1 MALNIVAI
9 LGGVFMVSV
18 ALRDVFQG
26 VIVPRAENTVLRVSR
41 YLNRAIWHVWPMIA
55 NTCFRSERKREDFLG
70 TFAPFTLVLY
80 LVTWVVLL
88 IAGWGFLFYGIRDQ
102 LRPENLS
109 LADCI
114 YFAGASFLTIGYG
127 DIVGTTTLA
136 HMLSLAAA
144 ACGLAVV
151 AVVATFLFSLFGAFQ
166 KREAFVVSFGARSGT
181 PPSGVGLLIE
191 HAHAGIVADL
201 VQVFH
206 EGQAW
211 MANVMESHLAYPIL
225 TLFRSSHDYES
236 WVGTLGA
243 LLDSSALVLTTTESD
258 PAVRG
263 QAHIVYNLGR
273 HLTHDFASY
282 FGFAQYDQVTGIE
295 RGEFDGACD
304 RLTAAGYRIG
314 DRDQAW
320 KKFSALRRS
329 YAAPLNALARWLEI
343 PPVQWVGDRSLLRS
357 HSTAVH

>member
-1 MALNIVAI
+1 MALNILAI
-9 LGGVFMVSV
+9 LGGLFLVLV

-41 YLNRAIWHVWPMIA
+41 YISRSIWRVWPLIA
-55 NTCFRSERKREDFLG
+55 YKFFRNEEKREDFLG
-70 TFAPFTLVLY
+70 TFAPFILVTY

-88 IAGWGFLFYGIRDQ
+88 IAGWGLLFYGIRDQ
-102 LRPENLS
+102 LRPPDLS

-114 YFAGASFLTIGYG
+114 YFAGASLLTIGYG

-151 AVVATFLFSLFGAFQ
+151 AVVATFLFSVFGSFQ
-166 KREAFVVSFGARSGT
+166 KRESFVVTFGSRAGA

-191 HAHAGIVADL
+191 HAKAGIVSDL
-201 VQVFH
+201 AQVFQ
-206 EGQAW
+206 EGHGW
-211 MANVMESHLAYPIL
+211 MAHVMESHLAYPIL

-243 LLDSSALVLTTTESD
+243 LLDSSALVLTTTESE
-258 PAVRG
+258 PPVKG
-263 QAHIVYNLGR
+263 QAHFVYNLGR
-273 HLTHDFASY
+273 HLTHDFATY
-282 FGFAQYDQVTGIE
+282 FGFEDRGDGAGIE
-295 RGEFDGACD
+295 HSEFEDACD
-304 RLTAAGYRIG
+304 RLAAAGYYIG
-314 DRDQAW
+314 DRDAAW
-320 KKFSALRRS
+320 KRFSELRRS

-343 PPVQWVGDRSLLRS
+343 PPVQWVGDRTLLRS
-357 HSTAVH
+357 HSKAVG